1 MPRHLLIAAAL
12 LVGCEPAPASGAD
25 DTRAKGAGAVEIL
38 VDGRGW
44 LAPGD
49 AIHPGERIQVRVPAG
64 PPGEVWLGDGER
76 VLGRFAVA
84 AARPT
89 LSPFALMVDA
99 APGDELLVVVRA
111 SSPIAGKTAQAAMNG
126 GKLDG
131 VQVTRLH
138 LPKEQGDPWR

>member
-1 MPRHLLIAAAL
+1 MPLPVLIAAAL
-12 LVGCEPAPASGAD
+12 LGGCATSPPPEPD
-25 DTRAKGAGAVEIL
+25 DTRDKGGSAVEIL

-64 PPGEVWLGDGER
+64 APGEVWIGDGER
-76 VLGRFAVA
+76 VLGHFAVA

-99 APGDELLVVVRA
+99 APGDEVLVVVRS

-138 LPKEQGDPWR
+138 LTKEQGDSWR